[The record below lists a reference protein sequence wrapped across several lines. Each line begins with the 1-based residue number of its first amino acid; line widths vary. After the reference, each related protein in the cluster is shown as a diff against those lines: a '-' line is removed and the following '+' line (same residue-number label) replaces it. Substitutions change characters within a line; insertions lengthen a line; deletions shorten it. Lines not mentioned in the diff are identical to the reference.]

1 MSDSDSSR
9 PPDAL
14 ILLLASAITLAVF
27 VPLTGILVRFRANY
41 NPKGLQLDSEGGT
54 APHTG
59 PVVHSYFGMMSRVYK
74 LEGWAGLYKG
84 LMPTALSTFAVSLV
98 IMFAMDT
105 QGPRHGKYRAPETG
119 VLGTLFYSF
128 IMLIISLPTSII
140 TYRSITTPHK
150 LSYLNVTA
158 ALRALLTPTERR
170 RPWILY
176 LTPGLM
182 AAEALHVCIIVL
194 FLGPLRRLLLPGL
207 SERGAAPGDISMIKL
222 MIYLIIFCATVMVL
236 APLEVIATRL
246 AIQRNH
252 ASAEYNSVSQEI
264 DGDADN
270 TVEYS
275 GAEEDVIG
283 LRNEGDPYLGLLDCA
298 KRIIDEE
305 GWMTLY
311 RAWWITMLGG
321 LGSSFV

>member
-1 MSDSDSSR
+1 MAG
-9 PPDAL
+9 PPAPV
-14 ILLLASAITLAVF
+14 ILLLAMVISLAIF
-27 VPLTGILVRFRANY
+27 VPLSGILVRFRANY
-41 NPKGLQLDSEGGT
+41 NPKGLQLDQEGGA

-59 PVVHSYFGMMSRVYK
+59 PVVRSYFGMLGRVYR

-84 LMPTALSTFAVSLV
+84 LMPTAISTLAISIMILLAV
-98 IMFAMDT
+98 DT
-105 QGPRHGKYRAPETG
+105 DQPRHGKYRAPETG
-119 VLGTLFYSF
+119 VLGTLFYSLS
-128 IMLIISLPTSII
+128 MLIISLPTAIL

-150 LSYLNVTA
+150 LTYFNVWEA
-158 ALRALLTPTERR
+158 VRILLTPTERR

-182 AAEALHVCIIVL
+182 AAETVHICIVVL
-194 FLGPLRRLLLPGL
+194 FLGPVRRLLLPGL
-207 SERGAAPGDISMIKL
+207 SEPGISPGDVSVVKL
-222 MIYLIIFCATVMVL
+222 VIYLIIFFASVL
-236 APLEVIATRL
+236 VLTPLEVIATRL

-252 ASAEYNSVSQEI
+252 ASAEFNSVSQEI
-264 DGDADN
+264 DGDAED

-283 LRNEGDPYLGLLDCA
+283 LRHEGDPYLGLVDCA

-311 RAWWITMLGG
+311 RAWWITLLGG
-321 LGSSFV
+321 LASSFA